1 MSAAI
6 KYVAGVCLVILALI
20 LFIAFATNGSES
32 PEHLEARKR
41 ECTKAIMSSIDTSTR
56 NYTDKMA
63 YEANVR
69 EHCQGLEINGVALD
83 K

>member
-1 MSAAI
+1 MSAV
-6 KYVAGVCLVILALI
+6 KYVAGACLAILVFV
-20 LFIAFATNGSES
+20 LFIALVTNGSES

-41 ECTKAIMSSIDTSTR
+41 ECTAAIMSGIGTSTR
-56 NYTDKMA
+56 NYTDKAA

-69 EHCQGLEINGVALD
+69 EHCRGLEMSGIALD

>member
-1 MSAAI
+1 MPAV
-6 KYVAGVCLVILALI
+6 KYVAGACLAILAVV
-20 LFIAFATNGSES
+20 LFIALVTTGIES

-41 ECTKAIMSSIDTSTR
+41 ECTNAIMSSVDTRTR
-56 NYTDKMA
+56 NYTDKAA

-69 EHCQGLEINGVALD
+69 EHCRGLEMSGVALD